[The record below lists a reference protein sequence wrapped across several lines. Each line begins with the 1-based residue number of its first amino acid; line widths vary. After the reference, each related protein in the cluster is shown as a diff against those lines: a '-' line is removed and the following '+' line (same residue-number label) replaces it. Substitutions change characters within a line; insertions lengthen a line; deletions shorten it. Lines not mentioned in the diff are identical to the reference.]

1 MNPAD
6 PWPTLAYRQDDSW
19 HDTTVP
25 CWVKSLAAFGRW
37 LVVQSDTGVAWRAAL
52 VVPSRSSSALWLS
65 LGGLFGVLELPASR
79 EVVPGAT
86 VWLMPNRGRQRFRQG
101 VLEDVRH
108 GLHWIRLNNVLEG
121 QPRSALFFVQGT
133 PTLERC
139 RAASATEDLAGRLG
153 RQIAPG
159 RCLEAESSVLV
170 GGGIH
175 AVQSAASSL
184 RLGERSM
191 EELLLLSRAG
201 AGGFSM
207 TRLVDDTGEIGSNA
221 RLLVIDGPS
230 RLHLIEDVR
239 TSTTMLPAVVVLS
252 EEEWFQALA
261 ADSSRIQNAFVNWGG
276 ERHEWPEDLP
286 KIGLGGVLYRKCL
299 AR

>member
-1 MNPAD
+1 
-6 PWPTLAYRQDDSW
+6 
-19 HDTTVP
+19 
-25 CWVKSLAAFGRW
+25 
-37 LVVQSDTGVAWRAAL
+37 
-52 VVPSRSSSALWLS
+52 
-65 LGGLFGVLELPASR
+65 
-79 EVVPGAT
+79 
-86 VWLMPNRGRQRFRQG
+86 
-101 VLEDVRH
+101 
-108 GLHWIRLNNVLEG
+108 
-121 QPRSALFFVQGT
+121 
-133 PTLERC
+133 
-139 RAASATEDLAGRLG
+139 
-153 RQIAPG
+153 
-159 RCLEAESSVLV
+159 
-170 GGGIH
+170 
-175 AVQSAASSL
+175 
-184 RLGERSM
+184 M